1 MKTQLTKIIFWFL
14 LAVFILVVS
23 EIMVSAVTELFE
35 GSILFL
41 LPLFVLFILGL
52 ALVLSVLKEK
62 VEGPLR
68 KFLLL
73 TGASALGFFAGAL
86 LHNFFYALAEL
97 SAGITALNY
106 IFQGLHVFF
115 FFVAV
120 PISPIGFLVGIVGSI
135 LLIYKNRKAIIK

>member
-73 TGASALGFFAGAL
+73 TGASALGFFAGAF

-135 LLIYKNRKAIIK
+135 LLIYKSRKAIIK